1 MKVNDKISEFILKNQ
16 LNDTEYKNNYE
27 QKFILDKDI

>member
-16 LNDTEYKNNYE
+16 LNDTEYENNSE